1 MDNQF
6 STIGYGL
13 LLEETL
19 LLLDTALES
28 KNALSVR
35 SSCVRRWPQ
44 KSESNKEKLWQ
55 HMKYRFL
62 EIEHNSIIDTPFL
75 EMFRKIRANDE
86 AVQDLVFFQLCITT
100 PILFET
106 LSLLVTD
113 SFLNTGEAVF
123 SRYHLEQLL
132 ERKYE
137 RMPQSTR
144 DRVRSILVKA
154 GRLKL
159 SKSNYS
165 VTTYCP
171 TEAVLGCQI
180 CKEEMPFR
188 KRNGKPYFEKKEVL
202 SRMYLPKEHEAQYLA
217 LCPLCAAK
225 YEEFV
230 KSDEDAMAVL
240 KEAIVNAYGCEVP
253 ISLGDKETSI
263 RFVETHYHDLRAIID
278 GMV

>member
-1 MDNQF
+1 MGIISMDQQF
-6 STIGYGL
+6 STIGYGF

-19 LLLDTALES
+19 MLLDAALES
-28 KNALSVR
+28 KDVQAVR
-35 SSCVRRWPQ
+35 SSCIHRWPQ
-44 KSESNKEKLWQ
+44 KSASNKEKLWQ

-62 EIEHNSIIDTPFL
+62 EIESNTIKDTPFL
-75 EMFRKIRANDE
+75 QMFRKIRTNDE

-123 SRYHLEQLL
+123 SRYHLDQLL

-137 RMPQSTR
+137 RMRLSTR
-144 DRVRSILVKA
+144 DRVRSILVKV

-171 TEAVLGCQI
+171 TEAVLGYALYHDALSNAWRAPSTMTVISEGTIAPIFMCNRSLLIVGINKLATKGHCEYHRHGNTDQVQLI
-180 CKEEMPFR
+180 YQSLEE
-188 KRNGKPYFEKKEVL
+188 Y
-202 SRMYLPKEHEAQYLA
+202 
-217 LCPLCAAK
+217 
-225 YEEFV
+225 
-230 KSDEDAMAVL
+230 
-240 KEAIVNAYGCEVP
+240 VNAW
-253 ISLGDKETSI
+253 
-263 RFVETHYHDLRAIID
+263 R
-278 GMV
+278 

>member
-1 MDNQF
+1 MDKQF
-6 STIGYGL
+6 STIGYGF

-19 LLLDTALES
+19 ILLDAALES
-28 KNALSVR
+28 TDAQALR
-35 SSCVRRWPQ
+35 SSCILRWPQ
-44 KSESNKEKLWQ
+44 RSESNKEKLWQ

-62 EIEHNSIIDTPFL
+62 EIENNSIKNTPFL
-75 EMFRKIRANDE
+75 KMFRKIRSNDD

-113 SFLNTGEAVF
+113 SFLNIGEAVF
-123 SRYHLEQLL
+123 SRYHLDQLL

-165 VTTYCP
+165 VATYCP
-171 TEAVLGCQI
+171 V
-180 CKEEMPFR
+180 
-188 KRNGKPYFEKKEVL
+188 
-202 SRMYLPKEHEAQYLA
+202 
-217 LCPLCAAK
+217 
-225 YEEFV
+225 
-230 KSDEDAMAVL
+230 
-240 KEAIVNAYGCEVP
+240 EAI
-253 ISLGDKETSI
+253 LGYAL
-263 RFVETHYHDLRAIID
+263 YHDASGNGWRAPSTATLINEGTITPIFMCNRTLLIAGVNSLAVKGHCEYHRHGSTD
-278 GMV
+278 QVQLIHQSLEDYVDAWK

>member
-1 MDNQF
+1 MDKQF
-6 STIGYGL
+6 SAIGYGFM
-13 LLEETL
+13 LEETVIL
-19 LLLDTALES
+19 LNAALES
-28 KNALSVR
+28 NDAQAVR
-35 SSCVRRWPQ
+35 GFCIQRWPQ

-62 EIEHNSIIDTPFL
+62 EIENGLIKNSAFL
-75 EMFRKIRANDE
+75 KIYRKICANDD
-86 AVQDLVFFQLCITT
+86 AVQDLVFFKLCITT

-123 SRYHLEQLL
+123 SRYHLDQLL

-154 GRLKL
+154 GRLSL

-171 TEAVLGCQI
+171 NEAVLGYALYHDAL
-180 CKEEMPFR
+180 
-188 KRNGKPYFEKKEVL
+188 RNGWRAPSTATVIAEGTIAPIFMCNRALLIAGIHK
-202 SRMYLPKEHEAQYLA
+202 LA
-217 LCPLCAAK
+217 VKGHCEYHRHGNTDQVQLIHQSP
-225 YEEFV
+225 EEYV
-230 KSDEDAMAVL
+230 DAW
-240 KEAIVNAYGCEVP
+240 
-253 ISLGDKETSI
+253 
-263 RFVETHYHDLRAIID
+263 R
-278 GMV
+278 

>member
-1 MDNQF
+1 MDKQF

-13 LLEETL
+13 LLKETL
-19 LLLDTALES
+19 ILLDAALKSNDVQTVLES
-28 KNALSVR
+28 
-35 SSCVRRWPQ
+35 CIQHWPQ
-44 KSESNKEKLWQ
+44 KSESNKKKLWQ
-55 HMKYRFL
+55 HLKYHYL
-62 EIEHNSIIDTPFL
+62 EIENNSIQSTPFL
-75 EMFRKIRANDE
+75 TMFRKLRSNDA
-86 AVQDLVFFQLCITT
+86 AVQDLIFFQLCTTT

-123 SRYHLEQLL
+123 SRYHLDQLL

-171 TEAVLGCQI
+171 AEAVLG
-180 CKEEMPFR
+180 
-188 KRNGKPYFEKKEVL
+188 Y
-202 SRMYLPKEHEAQYLA
+202 A
-217 LCPLCAAK
+217 L
-225 YEEFV
+225 
-230 KSDEDAMAVL
+230 
-240 KEAIVNAYGCEVP
+240 
-253 ISLGDKETSI
+253 
-263 RFVETHYHDLRAIID
+263 YHDASNKGWRAPSTATIINQGTIAPIFMCNRALLIAGVNKLAAMGNCEYHRHGSTD
-278 GMV
+278 QVQLTHQSLEEYVHAWR

>member
-1 MDNQF
+1 MDKQC
-6 STIGYGL
+6 STIGYGF

-19 LLLDTALES
+19 MLLDAALES
-28 KNALSVR
+28 TDVQAVR
-35 SSCVRRWPQ
+35 GSCIRRWPQ

-62 EIEHNSIIDTPFL
+62 EIENNSIKNTPFL
-75 EMFRKIRANDE
+75 KMFRKIRTNDE

-123 SRYHLEQLL
+123 SRYHLDQLL

-171 TEAVLGCQI
+171 TEAVLGYA
-180 CKEEMPFR
+180 F
-188 KRNGKPYFEKKEVL
+188 
-202 SRMYLPKEHEAQYLA
+202 
-217 LCPLCAAK
+217 
-225 YEEFV
+225 
-230 KSDEDAMAVL
+230 
-240 KEAIVNAYGCEVP
+240 
-253 ISLGDKETSI
+253 
-263 RFVETHYHDLRAIID
+263 YHDASKHGWRAPSTVTVINEGTVAPIFMCNRALLIAGFNKLATKGHCEYHRHGSTD
-278 GMV
+278 QVQLIHQSLEEYVDAWR

>member
-1 MDNQF
+1 MDNEF
-6 STIGYGL
+6 STIGYGF

-19 LLLDTALES
+19 MLLDAALVI
-28 KNALSVR
+28 NDVIPLR
-35 SSCVRRWPQ
+35 SLCIQSWPQ
-44 KSESNKEKLWQ
+44 KSEANKERLWR
-55 HMKYRFL
+55 HLKFRFL
-62 EIEHNSIIDTPFL
+62 EIKDNSVVNTPFL
-75 EMFRKIRANDE
+75 NMFRKIRNNSE
-86 AVQDLVFFQLCITT
+86 AVQNLVFFQLCITT

-123 SRYHLEQLL
+123 SRYHLDQLL

-171 TEAVLGCQI
+171 TEAVLG
-180 CKEEMPFR
+180 
-188 KRNGKPYFEKKEVL
+188 Y
-202 SRMYLPKEHEAQYLA
+202 A
-217 LCPLCAAK
+217 L
-225 YEEFV
+225 
-230 KSDEDAMAVL
+230 
-240 KEAIVNAYGCEVP
+240 
-253 ISLGDKETSI
+253 
-263 RFVETHYHDLRAIID
+263 YHDASKNGWRAPSTATVINEGTIAPIFMCNRALLIAGVNKLATKGHCD
-278 GMV
+278 YHRHGSTDQVQLIHQSLEEYVDAWR

>member
-1 MDNQF
+1 MEKQF
-6 STIGYGL
+6 STIGYGFL
-13 LLEETL
+13 LDETL
-19 LLLDTALES
+19 MLLDAALES
-28 KNALSVR
+28 SDVQTVR
-35 SSCVRRWPQ
+35 GSCIQHWPQ

-62 EIEHNSIIDTPFL
+62 EIENSSIKNTSFL
-75 EMFRKIRANDE
+75 KMFRKIRNNDE

-100 PILFET
+100 PIIFET

-123 SRYHLEQLL
+123 SRYHLDQLL

-171 TEAVLGCQI
+171 IEAVLG
-180 CKEEMPFR
+180 
-188 KRNGKPYFEKKEVL
+188 Y
-202 SRMYLPKEHEAQYLA
+202 A
-217 LCPLCAAK
+217 L
-225 YEEFV
+225 
-230 KSDEDAMAVL
+230 
-240 KEAIVNAYGCEVP
+240 
-253 ISLGDKETSI
+253 
-263 RFVETHYHDLRAIID
+263 YHDASKNGWRAPSTATVIIEGTIAPIFMCNRALLIAGVNKLASKGHCEYHRHGSTD
-278 GMV
+278 QVQLIHQSLEAYVDAWK

>member
-1 MDNQF
+1 MDKQF

-19 LLLDTALES
+19 MLLDAASES
-28 KNALSVR
+28 KDAQVVR
-35 SSCVRRWPQ
+35 SSCIHRWPQ
-44 KSESNKEKLWQ
+44 KSESNREKLWQ

-62 EIEHNSIIDTPFL
+62 EIEKNTIKDTAFL
-75 EMFRKIRANDE
+75 RMFCKVRANDE

-123 SRYHLEQLL
+123 SRYHLDQLL

-144 DRVRSILVKA
+144 DRVRSILVKS

-171 TEAVLGCQI
+171 TEAVLGYALYHDASKNGWRAPSTVTVINEGTIAPIFLCNRTLLIAGVNKLATKGHCEYHRHGNTDQVQLI
-180 CKEEMPFR
+180 HQSIEE
-188 KRNGKPYFEKKEVL
+188 Y
-202 SRMYLPKEHEAQYLA
+202 
-217 LCPLCAAK
+217 
-225 YEEFV
+225 
-230 KSDEDAMAVL
+230 
-240 KEAIVNAYGCEVP
+240 VNAW
-253 ISLGDKETSI
+253 
-263 RFVETHYHDLRAIID
+263 R
-278 GMV
+278 

>member
-1 MDNQF
+1 MDKQF

-19 LLLDTALES
+19 MLLDAALES

-35 SSCVRRWPQ
+35 SSCIRRWPQ

-75 EMFRKIRANDE
+75 EMFRNIRANDE

-123 SRYHLEQLL
+123 SRYHLDQLL

-171 TEAVLGCQI
+171 TEAVLGYALYYDASKNGWRAPSTATVINEGTIAPIFMCNRTLLIAGVTKLATKGHCEYHRHGSTDQVQLI
-180 CKEEMPFR
+180 HQSLEE
-188 KRNGKPYFEKKEVL
+188 YV
-202 SRMYLPKEHEAQYLA
+202 
-217 LCPLCAAK
+217 
-225 YEEFV
+225 
-230 KSDEDAMAVL
+230 DAW
-240 KEAIVNAYGCEVP
+240 
-253 ISLGDKETSI
+253 
-263 RFVETHYHDLRAIID
+263 R
-278 GMV
+278 

>member
-1 MDNQF
+1 MDKQF
-6 STIGYGL
+6 STIGYGF

-19 LLLDTALES
+19 MLLDAALES
-28 KNALSVR
+28 NDAQAVR
-35 SSCVRRWPQ
+35 ASCIQHWPQ

-62 EIEHNSIIDTPFL
+62 EIENNSIKNTSFL
-75 EMFRKIRANDE
+75 KMFRKLRSNDE

-106 LSLLVTD
+106 LSLLVTN

-123 SRYHLEQLL
+123 SRYHLDQLL

-171 TEAVLGCQI
+171 TEAVLG
-180 CKEEMPFR
+180 
-188 KRNGKPYFEKKEVL
+188 Y
-202 SRMYLPKEHEAQYLA
+202 A
-217 LCPLCAAK
+217 L
-225 YEEFV
+225 
-230 KSDEDAMAVL
+230 
-240 KEAIVNAYGCEVP
+240 
-253 ISLGDKETSI
+253 
-263 RFVETHYHDLRAIID
+263 YHDASKNGWRAPSTATVINEGTIAPIFMCNRALLIAGVNKLATKGHCEYHRHGSTD
-278 GMV
+278 QVQLIHQSLEEYVDAWI

>member
-1 MDNQF
+1 MEKPF

-19 LLLDTALES
+19 ILLDTALERKDIS
-28 KNALSVR
+28 SVR
-35 SSCVRRWPQ
+35 SSCIRSWPQ

-62 EIEHNSIIDTPFL
+62 EVENNSIIDTPFL
-75 EMFRKIRANDE
+75 KMFRKNRVNDV
-86 AVQDLVFFQLCITT
+86 ATQDLIFFQLCIAT

-123 SRYHLEQLL
+123 SRYHLDQLL
-132 ERKYE
+132 EDKYE

-159 SKSNYS
+159 LKSNYS

-171 TEAVLGCQI
+171 TEAILGYALYHDA
-180 CKEEMPFR
+180 K
-188 KRNGKPYFEKKEVL
+188 KNGWRAPSTNTVINEGTIAPIFTSNRTKLIAGVNKL
-202 SRMYLPKEHEAQYLA
+202 
-217 LCPLCAAK
+217 AAK
-225 YEEFV
+225 
-230 KSDEDAMAVL
+230 
-240 KEAIVNAYGCEVP
+240 GHCEYHRHGNTDQ
-253 ISLGDKETSI
+253 IQLIYQSLGEYVDAWK
-263 RFVETHYHDLRAIID
+263 
-278 GMV
+278 

>member
-1 MDNQF
+1 MDKRF
-6 STIGYGL
+6 STIGYGF

-19 LLLDTALES
+19 MLLDAALES
-28 KNALSVR
+28 KDAQVVR
-35 SSCVRRWPQ
+35 NSCIHRWPQ

-62 EIEHNSIIDTPFL
+62 EVENNNIKNTPFL
-75 EMFRKIRANDE
+75 KMFHKIRANDG
-86 AVQDLVFFQLCITT
+86 AVQDLIFFQLCITT

-123 SRYHLEQLL
+123 SRYHLDQLL

-171 TEAVLGCQI
+171 EESVLGYAFYHDASKNAWRAPSTLTVITEGTIAPIFMCNRTLLI
-180 CKEEMPFR
+180 AGV
-188 KRNGKPYFEKKEVL
+188 KRL
-202 SRMYLPKEHEAQYLA
+202 
-217 LCPLCAAK
+217 AAK
-225 YEEFV
+225 GHCEYHRHGSTDQVQLIHQSLEEY
-230 KSDEDAMAVL
+230 
-240 KEAIVNAYGCEVP
+240 VNAW
-253 ISLGDKETSI
+253 
-263 RFVETHYHDLRAIID
+263 R
-278 GMV
+278 

>member
-1 MDNQF
+1 MDKQF

-19 LLLDTALES
+19 MLLDAALES
-28 KNALSVR
+28 TDAQFVR
-35 SSCVRRWPQ
+35 STCLQRWPQ
-44 KSESNKEKLWQ
+44 KSDSNKEKMWQ
-55 HMKYRFL
+55 HMKFRFF
-62 EIEHNSIIDTPFL
+62 EIENNSIKVTPFL
-75 EMFRKIRANDE
+75 KMFRKIRGNDE
-86 AVQDLVFFQLCITT
+86 AVQDLVFLQLCITT
-100 PILFET
+100 PILLET

-123 SRYHLEQLL
+123 SRYHLDQLL

-171 TEAVLGCQI
+171 TEAVLGYAI
-180 CKEEMPFR
+180 YHDASK
-188 KRNGKPYFEKKEVL
+188 NGWRAPSTMTMISEGAIAPIFLCNRALLIVGVNK
-202 SRMYLPKEHEAQYLA
+202 LA
-217 LCPLCAAK
+217 TKGHCEYHRHGNTDQVQLIHQSL
-225 YEEFV
+225 
-230 KSDEDAMAVL
+230 EDY
-240 KEAIVNAYGCEVP
+240 VNAW
-253 ISLGDKETSI
+253 K
-263 RFVETHYHDLRAIID
+263 
-278 GMV
+278 

>member
-1 MDNQF
+1 MGIISMDQQF
-6 STIGYGL
+6 STIGYGF

-19 LLLDTALES
+19 MLLDAALES
-28 KNALSVR
+28 KDVQAVR
-35 SSCVRRWPQ
+35 SSCIHRWPQ
-44 KSESNKEKLWQ
+44 KSASNKEKLWQ

-62 EIEHNSIIDTPFL
+62 EIESNNIKDTPFL
-75 EMFRKIRANDE
+75 QMFRKIRTNDE

-123 SRYHLEQLL
+123 SRYHLDQLL

-137 RMPQSTR
+137 RMRLSTR

-171 TEAVLGCQI
+171 TEAVLGYALYHDALRNAWRAPSTMTVISEGTIAPIFMCNRSLLIVGINKLATKGHCEYHRHGNTDQVQLI
-180 CKEEMPFR
+180 YQSLEE
-188 KRNGKPYFEKKEVL
+188 Y
-202 SRMYLPKEHEAQYLA
+202 
-217 LCPLCAAK
+217 
-225 YEEFV
+225 
-230 KSDEDAMAVL
+230 
-240 KEAIVNAYGCEVP
+240 VNAW
-253 ISLGDKETSI
+253 
-263 RFVETHYHDLRAIID
+263 R
-278 GMV
+278 

>member
-1 MDNQF
+1 MTGGF
-6 STIGYGL
+6 STIGYGF

-19 LLLDTALES
+19 MLLDAALES
-28 KNALSVR
+28 KDAQTVR
-35 SSCVRRWPQ
+35 NSCIHRWPQ

-62 EIEHNSIIDTPFL
+62 KIENDTIQETTFL
-75 EMFRKIRANDE
+75 KMFRKIRLNDE

-100 PILFET
+100 PILLET

-123 SRYHLEQLL
+123 SRYHLDQLL
-132 ERKYE
+132 EQKYE

-154 GRLKL
+154 GRLTL

-171 TEAVLGCQI
+171 TEAVLG
-180 CKEEMPFR
+180 
-188 KRNGKPYFEKKEVL
+188 Y
-202 SRMYLPKEHEAQYLA
+202 A
-217 LCPLCAAK
+217 LYHDASENAWRAPSTNILIQEGSIAPIFMCNRILLIGGVNKLAAK
-225 YEEFV
+225 GHCEYHRHGNTDQVQLTHQSLEEY
-230 KSDEDAMAVL
+230 
-240 KEAIVNAYGCEVP
+240 VNAW
-253 ISLGDKETSI
+253 K
-263 RFVETHYHDLRAIID
+263 
-278 GMV
+278 

>member
-1 MDNQF
+1 MDKQF
-6 STIGYGL
+6 STIGYGF

-19 LLLDTALES
+19 MLLYAALES
-28 KNALSVR
+28 KDAKVVR
-35 SSCVRRWPQ
+35 NSCIHRWRQ

-55 HMKYRFL
+55 HMKFRFL
-62 EIEHNSIIDTPFL
+62 EIENNTIKDTPFL
-75 EMFRKIRANDE
+75 KMFRKVTTNDE
-86 AVQDLVFFQLCITT
+86 AAQDLVFFQLCITT
-100 PILFET
+100 PILLET

-123 SRYHLEQLL
+123 SRYHLDQLL

-171 TEAVLGCQI
+171 SEAVLG
-180 CKEEMPFR
+180 
-188 KRNGKPYFEKKEVL
+188 Y
-202 SRMYLPKEHEAQYLA
+202 A
-217 LCPLCAAK
+217 L
-225 YEEFV
+225 
-230 KSDEDAMAVL
+230 
-240 KEAIVNAYGCEVP
+240 
-253 ISLGDKETSI
+253 
-263 RFVETHYHDLRAIID
+263 YHDASQHAWRAPSTVTVIND
-278 GMV
+278 GTIAPIFMCNRALLIAGVNRLAGKGHCEYHRHGNTDQVQLIHQSLEEYVDAWK

>member
-1 MDNQF
+1 MDKQF
-6 STIGYGL
+6 STIGYGF

-19 LLLDTALES
+19 MLLDAALES
-28 KNALSVR
+28 NDAQAVR
-35 SSCVRRWPQ
+35 GSCIQCWPQ

-55 HMKYRFL
+55 HMKHRFL
-62 EIEHNSIIDTPFL
+62 EIENNSIKNTSFL
-75 EMFRKIRANDE
+75 KMFRKIRNNDE

-106 LSLLVTD
+106 LLLLVTD

-123 SRYHLEQLL
+123 SRYHLDQLL

-171 TEAVLGCQI
+171 TEAVLG
-180 CKEEMPFR
+180 
-188 KRNGKPYFEKKEVL
+188 Y
-202 SRMYLPKEHEAQYLA
+202 A
-217 LCPLCAAK
+217 L
-225 YEEFV
+225 
-230 KSDEDAMAVL
+230 
-240 KEAIVNAYGCEVP
+240 
-253 ISLGDKETSI
+253 
-263 RFVETHYHDLRAIID
+263 YHDASKNGWRAPSTATVIHEGTIAPIFMCNRALLIAGVNKLATKGHCEYHRHGSTD
-278 GMV
+278 QVQLIHQSLEEYVDAWR

>member
-1 MDNQF
+1 MDKQF
-6 STIGYGL
+6 STIGYGF

-19 LLLDTALES
+19 MLLDAALES
-28 KNALSVR
+28 RDAQLVHKTCIHS
-35 SSCVRRWPQ
+35 WPQ

-62 EIEHNSIIDTPFL
+62 EIENDCIKETPFL
-75 EMFRKIRANDE
+75 KMFQKIRANDE
-86 AVQDLVFFQLCITT
+86 AVQDLVFFQLCIST

-106 LSLLVTD
+106 LSLLVTE

-123 SRYHLEQLL
+123 SRYHLDQLL

-171 TEAVLGCQI
+171 TEAVLGYALYHDALKNAWRAPSTIIVINEGTIAPIFMCNRPLLIAGINKLWTKGHCEYHRHGNTDQVQLTHQSL
-180 CKEEMPFR
+180 EE
-188 KRNGKPYFEKKEVL
+188 Y
-202 SRMYLPKEHEAQYLA
+202 
-217 LCPLCAAK
+217 
-225 YEEFV
+225 
-230 KSDEDAMAVL
+230 
-240 KEAIVNAYGCEVP
+240 VNAW
-253 ISLGDKETSI
+253 K
-263 RFVETHYHDLRAIID
+263 
-278 GMV
+278 